1 MMSVQRDRDG
11 FQVARSSLNINS
23 PAKTGVFRILKQR
36 YVVCPTSF
44 LTTSQGDS
52 NMLTLVTFLMTAF
65 FFGGAFF
72 AADTFRLM
80 SKQKQI

>member
-1 MMSVQRDRDG
+1 
-11 FQVARSSLNINS
+11 
-23 PAKTGVFRILKQR
+23 
-36 YVVCPTSF
+36 
-44 LTTSQGDS
+44 
-52 NMLTLVTFLMTAF
+52 MLTLVTFLMTAF